1 MPKGDFFEKLRR
13 NKIFGLA
20 YRGYKKSV
28 DEQTKEDLINLSDSL
43 SQKFSQT
50 SKLGKLKIDERNS
63 LFSIYDSNIKNGL
76 TLPFSDVDD
85 ISIISPT
92 SLRFLTAV

>member
-13 NKIFGLA
+13 NKILGLA

-50 SKLGKLKIDERNS
+50 SKLGKLDKALIS
-63 LFSIYDSNIKNGL
+63 LLSASRTTHAPQSTFFSFIA
-76 TLPFSDVDD
+76 FSQ
-85 ISIISPT
+85 I
-92 SLRFLTAV
+92 F